1 MNDEEMRDILRGD
14 QFQVWRKEP
23 TIKMKVKIK
32 TTILKGR
39 LPLLEQ
45 VLRLQGEGDRL
56 YWQAKIK
63 NELERVFD
71 EISILYLC
79 NNDKE
84 PIMNKESKKIY
95 EDRHTNPYG
104 DAAKPQ
110 QVPSKVRRIFDLL
123 IGVRSGI
130 GRVNMLARCID
141 EGLLGKAPETD
152 KDSPQPEELGIL
164 DQIIAALC
172 EFSSDL
178 ETIVKR
184 LRGVEVELKD

>member
-1 MNDEEMRDILRGD
+1 M
-14 QFQVWRKEP
+14 
-23 TIKMKVKIK
+23 KMEVKIK
-32 TTILKGR
+32 TMILKGR
-39 LPLLEQ
+39 FPLLEQ

-56 YWQAKIK
+56 YWQARIK

-84 PIMNKESKKIY
+84 SIMNKESKKIY
-95 EDRHTNPYG
+95 VDRHTNPYG
-104 DAAKPQ
+104 GAAKPQ
-110 QVPSKVRRIFDLL
+110 QVPSKARRIYDLL

-130 GRVNMLARCID
+130 GKVNALARGVD
-141 EGLLGKAPETD
+141 ERLLGDDLEID
-152 KDSPQPEELGIL
+152 KNPPQPANLGIL

-178 ETIVKR
+178 ETIAKR
-184 LRGVEVELKD
+184 LEGVETQLKD

>member
-1 MNDEEMRDILRGD
+1 VNDEEMRDMLRGD

-23 TIKMKVKIK
+23 TMKMEVKIK
-32 TTILKGR
+32 TMILKGR
-39 LPLLEQ
+39 FPLLEQ

-84 PIMNKESKKIY
+84 PIMNEESKKIY
-95 EDRHTNPYG
+95 VDRHANPYG
-104 DAAKPQ
+104 GAAKPPQ
-110 QVPSKVRRIFDLL
+110 APSKARRIYDLL
-123 IGVRSGI
+123 VGVRSGI
-130 GRVNMLARCID
+130 GKVNALARGVD
-141 EGLLGKAPETD
+141 ERLLGGAPETD
-152 KDSPQPEELGIL
+152 KNPPQPSDLGIL
-164 DQIIAALC
+164 DEIIAALC
-172 EFSSDL
+172 EFSNDL
-178 ETIVKR
+178 EAIAKR

>member
-1 MNDEEMRDILRGD
+1 VNDEEMRDMLRGD

-23 TIKMKVKIK
+23 TMKMEVKIK
-32 TTILKGR
+32 TMILKGR
-39 LPLLEQ
+39 FPLLEQ

-84 PIMNKESKKIY
+84 TIMNGDQMRNTHNEVAKKPN
-95 EDRHTNPYG
+95 EPT
-104 DAAKPQ
+104 
-110 QVPSKVRRIFDLL
+110 KVRRIFDLL

-130 GRVNMLARCID
+130 GRVNMLARGVD
-141 EGLLGKAPETD
+141 ERLLGEDPEAN
-152 KDSPQPEELGIL
+152 KDSPQPVDLGIL
-164 DQIIAALC
+164 DEIIAALC

-178 ETIVKR
+178 KTIAKR
-184 LRGVEVELKD
+184 LEGVETQLKE

>member
-1 MNDEEMRDILRGD
+1 MNDEEMRDMLRGD

-23 TIKMKVKIK
+23 TMKMEVKIK
-32 TTILKGR
+32 TMILKGR
-39 LPLLEQ
+39 FPLLEQ

-84 PIMNKESKKIY
+84 PIMNKEPKKIY
-95 EDRHTNPYG
+95 VDRHINPYG
-104 DAAKPQ
+104 DAAKPPQ
-110 QVPSKVRRIFDLL
+110 APSKARRIYDLL
-123 IGVRSGI
+123 VGVRSGI
-130 GRVNMLARCID
+130 GKVNALARGVD
-141 EGLLGKAPETD
+141 ERLLGGAPETD
-152 KDSPQPEELGIL
+152 KNPPQPSDLGIL
-164 DQIIAALC
+164 DEIIAALC
-172 EFSSDL
+172 EFSNDL
-178 ETIVKR
+178 EAIAKR